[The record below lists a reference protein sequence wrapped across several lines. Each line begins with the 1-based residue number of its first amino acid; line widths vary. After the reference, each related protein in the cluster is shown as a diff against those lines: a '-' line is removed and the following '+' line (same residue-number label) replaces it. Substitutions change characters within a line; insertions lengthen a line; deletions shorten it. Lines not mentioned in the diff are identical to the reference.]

1 MPKQNCLLYETTT
14 LTYDIMIKGWW
25 FLITFFMN
33 AAVHFALKLLQNTF
47 FHRIQDLK
55 SHYEF
60 ERKDSLLKLLKIKY
74 YKWILPQDKYN
85 EVFVWVVF
93 PPIFPNCFESI
104 GQLFITELSYPTP
117 FSALKLLKLWKV
129 LLEWE
134 QKLFQL
140 HFFNQRSHNSPYM
153 D

>member
-1 MPKQNCLLYETTT
+1 MVPKQNCLLYETTT

-93 PPIFPNCFESI
+93 PPIFPNCFESK
-104 GQLFITELSYPTP
+104 GQLFITELSYPT
-117 FSALKLLKLWKV
+117 LLLCFETAKTVKSIAWMKTEIISV
-129 LLEWE
+129 TF
-134 QKLFQL
+134 FQ
-140 HFFNQRSHNSPYM
+140 SEIS
-153 D
+153 